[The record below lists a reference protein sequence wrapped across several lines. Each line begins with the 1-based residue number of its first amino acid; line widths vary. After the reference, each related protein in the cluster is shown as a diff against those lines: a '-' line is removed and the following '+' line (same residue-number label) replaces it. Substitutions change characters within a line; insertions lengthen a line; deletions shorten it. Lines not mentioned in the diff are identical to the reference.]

1 MKKELD
7 RMRDMALFV
16 QVAAQGSL
24 TRAAESTGVP
34 ASTLSR
40 RISEF
45 ESQIGVKLLHR
56 STRRLALTDI
66 GQRYLERITDVV
78 DRARA
83 ISGELEEEMGRPT
96 GHLRVCAPVD
106 FNAYFPEAALADY
119 CASHPGV
126 RFELHCSAQL
136 PDLATEPYDICIA
149 TTEPP
154 QASRMVR
161 RRIGMAEYQLYA
173 APAYLRAY
181 GVPAHPAEL
190 ARHRCV
196 VMPDPESGLA
206 LTDGNASAQ
215 VALAP
220 LLVLNNQLAV
230 ENLLRD
236 GLGIGPLTRGRADAL
251 VREGALAPVLPG
263 WTLPPRPI
271 LALTA
276 SRALPARVRGFIDLL
291 VARVVT

>member
-7 RMRDMALFV
+7 RMRDMALFAH
-16 QVAAQGSL
+16 VAALGSL

-66 GQRYLERITDVV
+66 GQRYLDRITDVV

-83 ISGELEEEMGRPT
+83 ISGELEDEMVRPT
-96 GHLRVCAPVD
+96 GPLRVCAPVD
-106 FNAYFPEAALADY
+106 FSAYFPEAALADY

-126 RFELHCSAQL
+126 RVELHCSADL
-136 PDLATEPYDICIA
+136 PDLATEPYDLCIA
-149 TTEPP
+149 TLEPP
-154 QASRMVR
+154 RASRMVR
-161 RRIGMAEYQLYA
+161 RRIGMAEYQCYA
-173 APAYLRAY
+173 SPAYLRAF
-181 GVPAHPAEL
+181 GEPAHPADL
-190 ARHRCV
+190 ARHRCI
-196 VMPDPESGLA
+196 VMPGTASGLSLSNGTA
-206 LTDGNASAQ
+206 TAHVDI
-215 VALAP
+215 AP
-220 LLVLNNQLAV
+220 LLVLNHQLAM

-236 GLGIGPLTRGRADAL
+236 GLGIGPLTRGRADRL
-251 VREGALAPVLPG
+251 VRDGALLPVLDG
-263 WTLPPRPI
+263 WALPPRPI

-291 VARVVT
+291 AAQVVT